1 MVVSFVV
8 DRLEEKMSELMERM
22 EEKRPM
28 LKDAAVRNMNMIET
42 IAKRKIHL
50 FSDFEDAIVKSL
62 CAIFIMREV
71 RSSQIEV
78 ASNLR
83 QIRKKKQN

>member
-1 MVVSFVV
+1 MSFDSGSLMVVSFVV

-28 LKDAAVRNMNMIET
+28 LKDSAVMHMNMRET
-42 IAKRKIHL
+42 IAKGKIHL
-50 FSDFEDAIVKSL
+50 FSEFEDATMKSL
-62 CAIFIMREV
+62 CVIFIMREV

-78 ASNLR
+78 AS
-83 QIRKKKQN
+83 